1 MMGLTGK
8 LGLPIQVLKQVLT
21 LKINKVFV
29 IAGCGPFLV
38 LHA

>member
-1 MMGLTGK
+1 MGLTGK
-8 LGLPIQVLKQVLT
+8 LGYRTQALKQFLT

-29 IAGCGPFLV
+29 IGGCGPFLV